1 MFNRIY
7 SVAFSHLLGIFL
19 FCIIMKSID
28 MLLGSTMINF
38 LFETTKGV
46 WALNGVGVLSVS
58 LAVWDGQFVRMV
70 KKNHWSQR
78 EKKPTQSE

>member
-70 KKNHWSQR
+70 KKKPLESER
-78 EKKPTQSE
+78 KKTNAE

>member
-19 FCIIMKSID
+19 FCIIMKSVD
-28 MLLGSTMINF
+28 MLFGLTIINF
-38 LFETTKGV
+38 LFETIQGV

-58 LAVWDGQFVRMV
+58 WAVWDGQFVRMV
-70 KKNHWSQR
+70 KKTHWSQR
-78 EKKPTQSE
+78 EKKPTQR